1 MGLVNPSSCIFSFI
15 YCFFFSGYRF
25 IIFSRSISIRIII
38 FYCVFQGYLTVNTDS
53 HDVSIKW
60 DSDLITLKSHM
71 SYGGR
76 GMELSELIVFNG
88 KLYAVDDRTGII
100 FEIDLQNNIAIPWV
114 VLMDGNGKVSKGIF

>member
-1 MGLVNPSSCIFSFI
+1 
-15 YCFFFSGYRF
+15 
-25 IIFSRSISIRIII
+25 
-38 FYCVFQGYLTVNTDS
+38 
-53 HDVSIKW
+53 
-60 DSDLITLKSHM
+60 M